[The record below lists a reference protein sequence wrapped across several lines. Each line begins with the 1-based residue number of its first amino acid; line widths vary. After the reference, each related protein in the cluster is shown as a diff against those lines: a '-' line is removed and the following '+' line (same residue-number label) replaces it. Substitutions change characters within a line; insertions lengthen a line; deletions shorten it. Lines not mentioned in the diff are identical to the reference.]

1 MNNERTF
8 SRRNGMNS
16 KIFAASALLCAASA
30 HAQVT
35 ISDPPADHNFG
46 RIPLGA
52 NYAAQYFSLMN
63 SGATPVT
70 LGQASIDGQIAT
82 CMALGCPTP
91 AATDFAINTGADGCS
106 GKTLQA
112 GQGCSTLIGFVPSAP
127 GGRIANFVVPVVGAS
142 TLSRVLAG
150 TGVANPID
158 CVLDWAERSYP
169 QLLTTPTATF
179 AYPPFYARC
188 YQGGALCIGADVLA
202 TLAPASVYLYQGGA
216 MNRYEYLSTLATT
229 ARCE

>member
-1 MNNERTF
+1 MNN
-8 SRRNGMNS
+8 
-16 KIFAASALLCAASA
+16 KIFATCALLCAASA

-46 RIPLGA
+46 RIPLRA
-52 NYAAQYFSLMN
+52 NYAAQYFSLTN
-63 SGATPVT
+63 SGATSVT

-82 CMALGCPTP
+82 CAALGCPTP
-91 AATDFAINTGADGCS
+91 AAMDFVIDAGSDGCS

-112 GQGCSTLIGFVPSAP
+112 GQSCSTLIGFVPSTP
-127 GGRIANFVVPVVGAS
+127 GSRVANFVVPIVGAS
-142 TLSRVLAG
+142 SLTRALAG
-150 TGVANPID
+150 VGVANPID

-169 QLLTTPTATF
+169 QLLSAPTATF

-202 TLAPASVYLYQGGA
+202 TLAPASVYLYQGGV
-216 MNRYEYLSTLATT
+216 MNRYEYLSKLAAT
-229 ARCE
+229 AYCE